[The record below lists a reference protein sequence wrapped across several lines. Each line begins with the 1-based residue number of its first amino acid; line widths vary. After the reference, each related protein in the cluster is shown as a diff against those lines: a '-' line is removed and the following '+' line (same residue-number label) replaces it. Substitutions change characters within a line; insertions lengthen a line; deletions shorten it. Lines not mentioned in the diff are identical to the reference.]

1 MAKLRTGSNWV
12 RVSAALLIA
21 TPLALLGNQ
30 QISLVSPTKVEAA
43 AVSEIPAE
51 VKGVGQCGSREW
63 PSPNK
68 CDGNQASIR
77 IITPTTTGVPAEALR
92 AAEAQVAVQVKE
104 LMKNAQSK
112 ATPEKPLPTI
122 FAHVS
127 TKLNKSN
134 TEKYARPMPLR
145 IFFSALA
152 RRRRFS
158 CASLP

>member
-1 MAKLRTGSNWV
+1 MDKLRTGSNWF

-21 TPLALLGNQ
+21 TSLAFLGNQ

-43 AVSEIPAE
+43 AVSEKPAE
-51 VKGVGQCGSREW
+51 VKRVGQCGSREW

-68 CDGNQASIR
+68 CDGNQAAIR

-112 ATPEKPLPTI
+112 ASPEKPLPTI
-122 FAHVS
+122 LAHAS
-127 TKLNKSN
+127 TKQKKSN
-134 TEKYARPMPLR
+134 SHKYARPLPLEKR
-145 IFFSALA
+145 QVSITMLGYGY
-152 RRRRFS
+152 
-158 CASLP
+158 

>member
-21 TPLALLGNQ
+21 MPLAFLGNQ
-30 QISLVSPTKVEAA
+30 QISLVAPTKVEAA
-43 AVSEIPAE
+43 AVSETPAE
-51 VKGVGQCGSREW
+51 VKKVGQCGSKEW

-68 CDGNQASIR
+68 CDANAASIR

-112 ATPEKPLPTI
+112 ASPEKPLPTI
-122 FAHVS
+122 LAHAS
-127 TKLNKSN
+127 SKPKKSN
-134 TEKYARPMPLR
+134 SQKYARRTPLEKR
-145 IFFSALA
+145 QVGITMLGYGY
-152 RRRRFS
+152 
-158 CASLP
+158 